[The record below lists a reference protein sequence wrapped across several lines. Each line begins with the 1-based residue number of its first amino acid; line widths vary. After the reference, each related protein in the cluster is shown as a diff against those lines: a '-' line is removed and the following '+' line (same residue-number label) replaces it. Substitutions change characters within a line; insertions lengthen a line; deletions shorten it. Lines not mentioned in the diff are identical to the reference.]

1 MRVTVYLSLAC
12 AIALAAAVPVGATQ
26 QYTVA
31 EHDTLYSIARRFGVS
46 VDLLAQVNGIRNP
59 GLIRVGAILVIP
71 DPAPLRGPQRAP
83 GPSSVQPAPVR
94 PQAPSAY
101 VVRRGDT
108 LYSLARIFG
117 VTVEALQQANGLASP
132 NQIRAGQVLLIPHRA
147 ASRAPESPQPS
158 RPQTPAVRPLPP
170 TVYTTPRPMRG
181 HRGEEPAPAREMV
194 IHRITTMAL
203 EFVGAPY
210 MWGGTTRDGFDCSGL
225 VYTLYS
231 PYVSDLPRGSY
242 GQFTVGTPVE
252 RTDLESGDLVFF
264 TTYAAGASHVG
275 VYLGDGQFVSAVWG
289 AHRVQVN
296 RLDEFYWGDRYI
308 GARRLL

>member
-12 AIALAAAVPVGATQ
+12 AIVLAAAVAASATQ

-59 GLIRVGAILVIP
+59 GLIRVGTILLIP
-71 DPAPLRGPQRAP
+71 DPAPLRGTQRAP
-83 GPSSVQPAPVR
+83 GPPSVQPQSVR
-94 PQAPSAY
+94 PQAPSTY

-108 LYSLARIFG
+108 LYTLARTFG
-117 VTVEALQQANGLASP
+117 VTIEALQQANGLASP
-132 NQIRAGQVLLIPHRA
+132 NQIRAGQVLLIPRRA
-147 ASRAPESPQPS
+147 ASRAPESPQPP
-158 RPQTPAVRPLPP
+158 RAQTPAVRPVPL
-170 TVYTTPRPMRG
+170 VSATPRPMRG
-181 HRGEEPAPAREMV
+181 NRGEEPPPAREMV

-242 GQFTVGTPVE
+242 GQFTAGTLVE
-252 RTDLESGDLVFF
+252 RTDLEPGDLVFF